1 MTVRPWTRAFPIRFH
16 CPVATKRSGPLYTLL
31 AGLVLAL
38 VMLSLNATTGS
49 GKSSYGDSAPSPVP
63 PTPTPSASPTASPS
77 PTPTPS
83 ASPAPNADYAG
94 RTADRTASVA
104 IAVRDGK
111 AIAYVCDGRTKE
123 AWLRGDVADDGTMRL
138 TSSPKGSTLTGTL
151 AGGRITGAVE
161 LPGRTWKFTAAKAV
175 KPSGLY
181 RATARVS
188 GAKVEGGWIVLPDGK
203 QVGIIDRDGEPSA
216 APSIDPQT
224 GAVTV
229 DGEQLTAKPVVP

>member
-1 MTVRPWTRAFPIRFH
+1 
-16 CPVATKRSGPLYTLL
+16 
-31 AGLVLAL
+31 
-38 VMLSLNATTGS
+38 
-49 GKSSYGDSAPSPVP
+49 
-63 PTPTPSASPTASPS
+63 
-77 PTPTPS
+77 
-83 ASPAPNADYAG
+83 
-94 RTADRTASVA
+94 VA

-151 AGGRITGAVE
+151 AGSHITGSVQ

-203 QVGIIDRDGEPSA
+203 QVGIVDRDGEPSA